1 MANEPSNMAA
11 SGSEPTVLAH
21 EVIEVTSDGW
31 GPVDNGIDNTASN
44 WGPVGNGIDNTASN
58 WGPVE
63 GINSVANDWA
73 PMTTTERGIDLTTE
87 YRNVDAK
94 YAGISQTVTDR
105 ASELVRRGLLSDET
119 QVRNANAND
128 MQVNRAVYYLS
139 QD

>member
-11 SGSEPTVLAH
+11 TGSEPTVLAH

-31 GPVDNGIDNTASN
+31 GPADNGIN
-44 WGPVGNGIDNTASN
+44 NTASN

-87 YRNVDAK
+87 YRCVDAK

-105 ASELVRRGLLSDET
+105 ATELVRRGLLSDDT
-119 QVRNANAND
+119 QVRNANANE